1 MFIIQKKK
9 ICVNILF
16 QLKQNKYLAKKLYKK
31 LTKIKTRNERK
42 EGKGQYY
49 KQFRFDRISPLIKK
63 KS

>member
-1 MFIIQKKK
+1 MFIIQKK
-9 ICVNILF
+9 CVNILF
-16 QLKQNKYLAKKLYKK
+16 QLKQSKYLTKKLYKK
-31 LTKIKTRNERK
+31 LTEIKTKNERK

>member
-1 MFIIQKKK
+1 MFIIPKK

-16 QLKQNKYLAKKLYKK
+16 QLKQNKYLTKKLYKK
-31 LTKIKTRNERK
+31 LTKIKTKNKRK
-42 EGKGQYY
+42 EGKGQHY